1 MYLFW
6 LGVMSACWVF
16 MAGADVYVLWRYAFT
31 PWKVMRKDILALVEG
46 LKKANERI
54 DNFEHALSP
63 TKVSLMSD
71 EQLASVE
78 NRLRMA
84 RKSNG

>member
-1 MYLFW
+1 MFEFW
-6 LGVMSACWVF
+6 LGMMTGVWGLTAVMV
-16 MAGADVYVLWRYAFT
+16 GYVLWRYAFK
-31 PWKVMRKDILALVEG
+31 PWTVMRKDIVNLIGE

-54 DNFEHALSP
+54 DNFEHALAP

-78 NRLRMA
+78 NRLRSA
-84 RKSNG
+84 RRANG

>member
-1 MYLFW
+1 MYNFW
-6 LGVMSACWVF
+6 LGFMSGIWGLTAIMV
-16 MAGADVYVLWRYAFT
+16 AYVLWRYAFQ
-31 PWKVMRKDILALVEG
+31 PWVIMRKDILALVEG
-46 LKKANERI
+46 LKRANERI

-84 RKSNG
+84 RKVNG

>member
-1 MYLFW
+1 MFEFW
-6 LGVMSACWVF
+6 LGLMTACWLFTV
-16 MAGADVYVLWRYAFT
+16 GAIGYVLWRYAFK
-31 PWKVMRKDILALVEG
+31 PWTVMRKDILALVEG

-84 RKSNG
+84 RKANG

>member
-1 MYLFW
+1 MYNFW
-6 LGVMSACWVF
+6 LGFMSGIWGLTAIMV
-16 MAGADVYVLWRYAFT
+16 GYVLWRYSFQ
-31 PWKVMRKDILALVEG
+31 PWIVMRKDILALVEG
-46 LKKANERI
+46 LKRANERI

-84 RKSNG
+84 RKVNG